1 MTKKAVIWIIAIP
14 LLAVVAAA
22 FLLTAIFGPTDDGL
36 RCARTPHKA
45 ECEIRQTRFF
55 GLSGNSSFAIPESS
69 IRSAQAFCSTTKVG
83 GRGAPSCNVYLSL
96 DSGQDYPVL
105 SYQIRSQ
112 AEASAKRL
120 NDYLG
125 EKSSQSIEIKEDV
138 LTPLLLS
145 GVVPILFVAIVWGV
159 RKSRF
164 AVPPAPCAP
173 VPPFVIHK
181 KPNRR

>member
-1 MTKKAVIWIIAIP
+1 MNKKAAIWIVAIP
-14 LLAVVAAA
+14 LAAMVAAA
-22 FLLTAIFGPTDDGL
+22 FLLAAVFGPTDNGL
-36 RCARTPHKA
+36 RCMRTPHKA
-45 ECEIRQTRFF
+45 ECEIRQTHFF
-55 GLSGNSSFAIPESS
+55 GLAGNSSFTILESS

-96 DSGQDYPVL
+96 HSGQDYPVL

-125 EKSSQSIEIKEDV
+125 DKSSQSFEIKEDV

-145 GVVPILFVAIVWGV
+145 CVVPILFVAIVWGV
-159 RKSRF
+159 GKWRLHGAGCPILTSRKNSSI
-164 AVPPAPCAP
+164 PS
-173 VPPFVIHK
+173 
-181 KPNRR
+181 